1 MLPRLLQQYQLQLF
15 VGVLIGQSTK
25 SVPWTRMTEPFAL
38 PGLKNQAEIAILPY
52 VLYNYVIPAKNTI
65 RGENTMNK
73 TELIA
78 VMAETSGLSKKDCD
92 AALAAFITTVE
103 TALKSGEK
111 VQLIG
116 FGSFEV
122 SGPPAPDA
130 TPAPR
135 RPWRSPHPRLPYSRR
150 VRRSRTR
157 SGNDRSTAWEKIPGR
172 AFCRTSGSC
181 VCGIRH
187 VSM

>member
-1 MLPRLLQQYQLQLF
+1 
-15 VGVLIGQSTK
+15 
-25 SVPWTRMTEPFAL
+25 
-38 PGLKNQAEIAILPY
+38 
-52 VLYNYVIPAKNTI
+52 
-65 RGENTMNK
+65 MNK

-78 VMAETSGLSKKDCD
+78 AMAETSGLSKKDCD

-122 SGPPAPDA
+122 KERAA

-135 RPWRSPHPRLPYSRR
+135 RLWRSPHPRLPYSRR
-150 VRRSRTR
+150 VRHSRTR
-157 SGNDRSTAWEKIPGR
+157 SGNYCRTRPGLSPGR
-172 AFCRTSGSC
+172 AFCRTWDSC
-181 VCGIRH
+181 VNANRKEQIRADIR
-187 VSM
+187 MAGE